1 MPNPSWP
8 SGRGRPGR
16 RAVLGAGVAAGTT
29 ALLAGCGV
37 RVGSPAG
44 PATPAPAGP
53 DELARERVARDADAL
68 LALVSQVAAAR
79 PADRA
84 LLRAVAADH
93 RAHAAALRP
102 SAASN
107 SSSPAPPGPGSA
119 STGVPSTGRPSTGP
133 ALAAR
138 DALPALA
145 RAERAAASAAS
156 AELERVSGEVARL
169 LASVAASR
177 SLHVALVTARL
188 DAGSRPARAR

>member
-1 MPNPSWP
+1 
-8 SGRGRPGR
+8 
-16 RAVLGAGVAAGTT
+16 VLGAGVAAGATT
-29 ALLAGCGV
+29 LLAGCGV

-68 LALVSQVAAAR
+68 LALVTRVAAAR
-79 PADRA
+79 PTDRA

-102 SAASN
+102 SAAPDP
-107 SSSPAPPGPGSA
+107 SSPVTPGPGSA
-119 STGVPSTGRPSTGP
+119 STGSLSTGGLSTGSPSTGP
-133 ALAAR
+133 ALTAR

-145 RAERAAASAAS
+145 RAERAAASAAT
-156 AELERVSGEVARL
+156 AELERVSGDVARL

-177 SLHVALVTARL
+177 SLHVALVTGRL
-188 DAGSRPARAR
+188 AAGSRPAPAR